1 MFVGSWEPELIPQL
15 LRCKWRK
22 EIWNFSDHL
31 VEVEAKGRSLSA
43 SPIGFRSWHGE
54 AILGWFCL
62 FFSYPRLFHVCV
74 HNQTSTIR
82 APRSCCRGPGA
93 NPTSPCLHCLLGHRG
108 AGDKTKR
115 LAAWWGA
122 PTDRKMEAPKKLLFG
137 SSLGWQLAGDAVDVV
152 NLDEEREVFC
162 KQAGSVCN
170 AATRFRKRRWAGFAD
185 TLQSAENVCSRGP
198 STPPVKRP
206 SRRFCEAL
214 SWATRCQPNQPLLA
228 LPARTPGSRR
238 QNKALGCLVRC
249 SHRQEDG
256 GTQKAPFWL
265 LVGLAAGGRCCWRG
279 KLGWGERGVL

>member
-31 VEVEAKGRSLSA
+31 VEVEVKGRSLSA

-62 FFSYPRLFHVCV
+62 FFSYLRLFHVCM
-74 HNQTSTIR
+74 HDQTSTIR

-162 KQAGSVCN
+162 KQAGSVWN

-214 SWATRCQPNQPLLA
+214 SWASRCQGMGLVQ
-228 LPARTPGSRR
+228 PGSW
-238 QNKALGCLVRC
+238 ACLDWMLPDLFV
-249 SHRQEDG
+249 
-256 GTQKAPFWL
+256 F
-265 LVGLAAGGRCCWRG
+265 
-279 KLGWGERGVL
+279 